1 MCVAGIEL
9 RRGLEGCSGSSSRQ
23 TLKECN
29 GPVPGMAPSLGIPLP
44 KHGSAPTD
52 LPWLPI
58 SSGTKSNNLGQAFR
72 EHLWPCLL
80 LLPSHD
86 PHFRPTRGLGTPQMH
101 PIAIRLR
108 GFEGASPPNTLPGK
122 PFLRIC
128 ESLSRIDPHP
138 LLRPCNTA
146 LAALPLSRTVPTRG
160 VCAEAHLGSRH
171 CEPHP
176 RHLWIP
182 TPTHVGAYTPTNQH
196 IYTRRSHRHRHDVS
210 VRTQTPGLV
219 ETRALP
225 GASHTHGL

>member
-128 ESLSRIDPHP
+128 ESLSRITLIPCCVP
-138 LLRPCNTA
+138 ATLRS
-146 LAALPLSRTVPTRG
+146 PLSPCPARFRPAACVRRHTWAHGTV
-160 VCAEAHLGSRH
+160 
-171 CEPHP
+171 
-176 RHLWIP
+176 
-182 TPTHVGAYTPTNQH
+182 
-196 IYTRRSHRHRHDVS
+196 
-210 VRTQTPGLV
+210 
-219 ETRALP
+219 
-225 GASHTHGL
+225 SHTRDISGSPPPHT